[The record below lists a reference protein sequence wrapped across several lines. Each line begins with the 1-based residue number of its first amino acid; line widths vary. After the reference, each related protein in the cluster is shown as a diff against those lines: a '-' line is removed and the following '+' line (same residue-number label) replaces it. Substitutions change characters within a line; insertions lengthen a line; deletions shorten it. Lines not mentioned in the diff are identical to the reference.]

1 MTIKAWDM
9 LYNWLNEMRLGI
21 APDET
26 VTDINERHERQLQ
39 IDLLDEIM
47 EWMNEQ
53 EDNDVL

>member
-1 MTIKAWDM
+1 MEYKKLWDR
-9 LYNWLNEMRLGI
+9 LYDWLNDMRLCI

-26 VTDINERHERQLQ
+26 VTDDNERNDRLLQ

-53 EDNDVL
+53 EDKQ